1 MVMETITI
9 INKSGKVVS
18 TGKHLVNIFKDAK
31 QAYNEKKA
39 EMKAEHRKQITYKN
53 AQKFIQAREE
63 TQSVASSRRSHRSR
77 SSRHHHTDND
87 GPSRPPLTM
96 QNLSQIDEA
105 SVASSRRSR
114 SSHHGSRRPT
124 SPPAYT
130 APFFDEGDFEGTG
143 PGITRRHTDLPESQV
158 SRRTLPPPYELHRSV
173 SNPDFS
179 DKIDMNLAYGE
190 LHHPPAPAIEQE
202 QELQA
207 TMSKLD
213 ILLTEAEC
221 LQYSATAIISNLQAN
236 PEAMAAVA
244 LTLAELSNILKT
256 MGPGIISALKATSPA
271 IFGLLASPQ
280 FLIAGG
286 VALGVTVVMF
296 GGYKIIKNMQAQNQ
310 ETPRMEAPMAY
321 EGHHMEEAIVYDDF
335 EMGSVESWRRG
346 IADVEMESVST
357 SVDGE
362 FITPEAARR
371 KKEHIKDRAKEE
383 RKKSKSRK
391 AESVM
396 SESTVRSESTIRQ
409 RDLPA
414 RSSSRKALP
423 APSESGRSERSRKAL
438 PAPSES
444 GRSERSRKTESVV
457 SGSTAKSESTV
468 RQRDIS
474 ARSSA
479 SLSESGKS
487 ERSRKESKGK
497 ELVLSKDREKKKSP
511 LSVFLNKHNGKG
523 KSKEGSERSH
533 SRSHRPKM
541 IEV

>member
-9 INKSGKVVS
+9 INKSGKVVG

-31 QAYNEKKA
+31 AAYNEKKA

-53 AQKFIQAREE
+53 AQKFIEAREE

-77 SSRHHHTDND
+77 SSRHRHADND
-87 GPSRPPLTM
+87 GVSRPPLTM
-96 QNLSQIDEA
+96 QNLSQISEG

-124 SPPAYT
+124 SPPPYT
-130 APFFDEGDFEGTG
+130 APFEDEDFEGTG
-143 PGITRRHTDLPESQV
+143 PAITRRHTDMPESQV
-158 SRRTLPPPYELHRSV
+158 SRRTLPPPYTLHRSV

-190 LHHPPAPAIEQE
+190 LHHPPPPAIEQE

-207 TMSKLD
+207 TMSKLE
-213 ILLTEAEC
+213 ILLTEAQC
-221 LQYSATAIISNLQAN
+221 LQYTATAIISNLQTN

-244 LTLAELSNILKT
+244 LTLAELSNILKS
-256 MGPGIISALKATSPA
+256 MSPGILSALKATSPA

-286 VALGVTVVMF
+286 LAIGVTIVMF
-296 GGYKIIKNMQAQNQ
+296 GGYKIIKNMQDNQ
-310 ETPRMEAPMAY
+310 KEAPRME
-321 EGHHMEEAIVYDDF
+321 EAMVYDGL

-346 IADVEMESVST
+346 IADVESQSVST

-371 KKEHIKDRAKEE
+371 KQEHIKDRAKEE

-396 SESTVRSESTIRQ
+396 SESVMSESTVSSDRTIRQ
-409 RDLPA
+409 SDFPA

-423 APSESGRSERSRKAL
+423 APSESGRSTRSRKAESVMSESTVRSSSTTKSKSTIRPRDTRSSSGL
-438 PAPSES
+438 SES
-444 GRSERSRKTESVV
+444 GRS
-457 SGSTAKSESTV
+457 
-468 RQRDIS
+468 D
-474 ARSSA
+474 
-479 SLSESGKS
+479 
-487 ERSRKESKGK
+487 RSRKESKGK
-497 ELVLSKDREKKKSP
+497 ELVVLSKEREKKKSP
-511 LSVFLNKHNGKG
+511 LSIFLNKHNGKG
-523 KSKEGSERSH
+523 KSKEGSERSSH
-533 SRSHRPKM
+533 SRSHRPRM